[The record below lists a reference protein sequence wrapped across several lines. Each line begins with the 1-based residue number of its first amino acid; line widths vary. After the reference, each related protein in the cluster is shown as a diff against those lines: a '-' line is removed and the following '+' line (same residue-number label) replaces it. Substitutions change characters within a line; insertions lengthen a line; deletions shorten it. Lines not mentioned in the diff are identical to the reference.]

1 MTSPQPPS
9 LLSHDLEPTRRLE
22 PGASSP
28 ASPRPRR
35 LSEVDAV
42 NIWIA
47 RWLRIRRKDLLAR
60 YDCDPRRIYEVWS
73 QARFPAAKAK
83 AWAIFT
89 ASYPHLV
96 DRVDTGSH
104 RTLSRGPGE
113 GQLSLFK

>member
-1 MTSPQPPS
+1 MPTLLPDEPPPQTSLPAR
-9 LLSHDLEPTRRLE
+9 EPTSASAVRARRLTE
-22 PGASSP
+22 
-28 ASPRPRR
+28 
-35 LSEVDAV
+35 LDAV

-47 RWLRIRRKDLLAR
+47 RWLRVRRKDLMAR

-73 QARFPAAKAK
+73 EAKFRGSKAK

-104 RTLSRGPGE
+104 RTLSRGLGE